1 MAICFTVPRRSPTAS
16 SRGASLNPNQRRNGV
31 LSDGSEDAPMILA
44 SGIQRSVL
52 DTKVFAVSVSC
63 LPGRSSF
70 VELLNPPFT
79 PH

>member
-1 MAICFTVPRRSPTAS
+1 
-16 SRGASLNPNQRRNGV
+16 
-31 LSDGSEDAPMILA
+31 MILA